1 MNLEVGHVRTSPQA
15 PGVVRAKIGALF
27 VDMDPPTARA
37 YAIALISEAEKAG
50 LPPLPPE
57 GRRKVA

>member
-1 MNLEVGHVRTSPQA
+1 MNLEVGHVRMTPQSS
-15 PGVVRAKIGALF
+15 GVVRAKIGALC

-50 LPPLPPE
+50 LPPLPPDN
-57 GRRKVA
+57 RRKVA